1 MEIHMTINWLIILC
15 IILLIWRIVEG
26 FNRGMVKEIISCVS
40 LIVLS
45 IVAILAMTAFTRYM
59 KKDILSMASAII
71 ILLVVLLAHRI
82 LGIVFFSA
90 KLVSK
95 LPVIHSA
102 DKLLGAVVGVAE
114 TALIIWLVFAM
125 TGKMGMVGSLIVENI
140 ADSRILQFLYSHN
153 YLQAVLNQMQRVIS

>member
-1 MEIHMTINWLIILC
+1 MTINWLIILC

-45 IVAILAMTAFTRYM
+45 IVAILAMTAF
-59 KKDILSMASAII
+59 
-71 ILLVVLLAHRI
+71 
-82 LGIVFFSA
+82 FFSA

-102 DKLLGAVVGVAE
+102 DKMLGAVVGVVE

-153 YLQAVLNQMQRVIS
+153 YLHAVLNQMQRMIS

>member
-1 MEIHMTINWLIILC
+1 MTINWLIILC

-102 DKLLGAVVGVAE
+102 DKLLGAVVGVVE

-125 TGKMGMVGSLIVENI
+125 TGKMGMVGSLIVENS

-153 YLQAVLNQMQRVIS
+153 YLHAVLNQMQRMIS

>member
-1 MEIHMTINWLIILC
+1 MYYFINMENSGGFQQGHGKRNYIL
-15 IILLIWRIVEG
+15 RVPH
-26 FNRGMVKEIISCVS
+26 
-40 LIVLS
+40 
-45 IVAILAMTAFTRYM
+45 
-59 KKDILSMASAII
+59 I

-102 DKLLGAVVGVAE
+102 DKLLGAVVGVVE

>member
-1 MEIHMTINWLIILC
+1 MTINWLIILC

-102 DKLLGAVVGVAE
+102 DKLLGAVVGVVE

-140 ADSRILQFLYSHN
+140 ADSRILQLDRKS
-153 YLQAVLNQMQRVIS
+153 VV

>member
-1 MEIHMTINWLIILC
+1 MYYFIDMENSGGFQQGHGKRNNILRVPHC
-15 IILLIWRIVEG
+15 TEY
-26 FNRGMVKEIISCVS
+26 RGNTCHDSFHQIYEERHFKHGV
-40 LIVLS
+40 
-45 IVAILAMTAFTRYM
+45 
-59 KKDILSMASAII
+59 AII

-102 DKLLGAVVGVAE
+102 DKLLGAVVGVVE

-140 ADSRILQFLYSHN
+140 ADSRILQFLYSHS
-153 YLQAVLNQMQRVIS
+153 YLHAVLNQVQRVIS

>member
-1 MEIHMTINWLIILC
+1 MTINWFIILC

-102 DKLLGAVVGVAE
+102 DKLLGAVVGVVE

-140 ADSRILQFLYSHN
+140 ADNRILQFLYSHN
-153 YLQAVLNQMQRVIS
+153 YLHAVLNQVQRVIS

>member
-1 MEIHMTINWLIILC
+1 
-15 IILLIWRIVEG
+15 
-26 FNRGMVKEIISCVS
+26 
-40 LIVLS
+40 
-45 IVAILAMTAFTRYM
+45 
-59 KKDILSMASAII
+59 MASAII

-102 DKLLGAVVGVAE
+102 DKLLGAVVGVVE

-153 YLQAVLNQMQRVIS
+153 YLHAVLNQMQRMIS

>member
-1 MEIHMTINWLIILC
+1 MTINWFIILC

-102 DKLLGAVVGVAE
+102 DKLLGAVVGVVE

-140 ADSRILQFLYSHN
+140 ADSRILQFLYSNN

>member
-1 MEIHMTINWLIILC
+1 MEIRMTINWLIILC
-15 IILLIWRIVEG
+15 IILLVWRIVEG

-102 DKLLGAVVGVAE
+102 DKLLGAVVGVVE

-140 ADSRILQFLYSHN
+140 ADSRILRFLYSHN
-153 YLQAVLNQMQRVIS
+153 YLHAVLNQVQRVIS

>member
-1 MEIHMTINWLIILC
+1 MTINWLIILC
-15 IILLIWRIVEG
+15 IILLIWRIVER

-102 DKLLGAVVGVAE
+102 DKLLGAVVGVVE

-140 ADSRILQFLYSHN
+140 ADSRILHFLYSHN

>member
-1 MEIHMTINWLIILC
+1 MEIRMTINWFIILC

-71 ILLVVLLAHRI
+71 ILLVVLLA
-82 LGIVFFSA
+82 
-90 KLVSK
+90 SK

-102 DKLLGAVVGVAE
+102 DKLLGAVVGVVE

-153 YLQAVLNQMQRVIS
+153 YLHAVLNQMQRMIS

>member
-1 MEIHMTINWLIILC
+1 MTINWLIILC

-102 DKLLGAVVGVAE
+102 DKLLGAVVGVVE

-125 TGKMGMVGSLIVENI
+125 TGKMGMVSSLIVENI
-140 ADSRILQFLYSHN
+140 TDSRILQFLYSHN

>member
-1 MEIHMTINWLIILC
+1 MEIRMTINWFIILC

-102 DKLLGAVVGVAE
+102 DKLLGAVVGVVE

-125 TGKMGMVGSLIVENI
+125 TGKMGMVGSLIVETLRTAASCSSYTATTI
-140 ADSRILQFLYSHN
+140 C
-153 YLQAVLNQMQRVIS
+153 MQS

>member
-1 MEIHMTINWLIILC
+1 MTINWLIILC

-102 DKLLGAVVGVAE
+102 DKLLGAVV
-114 TALIIWLVFAM
+114 
-125 TGKMGMVGSLIVENI
+125 
-140 ADSRILQFLYSHN
+140 
-153 YLQAVLNQMQRVIS
+153 

>member
-1 MEIHMTINWLIILC
+1 MEIRMTINWLIILC

-102 DKLLGAVVGVAE
+102 DKLLGAVVGVVE

-125 TGKMGMVGSLIVENI
+125 TGKMGMVGSLIVETLRI
-140 ADSRILQFLYSHN
+140 AASCSSYTATTIC
-153 YLQAVLNQMQRVIS
+153 MQS

>member
-1 MEIHMTINWLIILC
+1 MTINWLIILC

-102 DKLLGAVVGVAE
+102 DKLLGAVVGVVE

-140 ADSRILQFLYSHN
+140 ADSCLLQFLYSHN
-153 YLQAVLNQMQRVIS
+153 YLQAVLNQVQRVIS

>member
-1 MEIHMTINWLIILC
+1 MEIRMTINWLIILC

-102 DKLLGAVVGVAE
+102 DKLLGAVVGVVE

-125 TGKMGMVGSLIVENI
+125 TGKMGMVGSLIVETLRTAASCSSYTATTI
-140 ADSRILQFLYSHN
+140 C
-153 YLQAVLNQMQRVIS
+153 MQS

>member
-1 MEIHMTINWLIILC
+1 MTINWLIILC

-102 DKLLGAVVGVAE
+102 DKLLGAVVGVVE

-140 ADSRILQFLYSHN
+140 ADSRSLQFLYSHN

>member
-1 MEIHMTINWLIILC
+1 MTINWLIILC
-15 IILLIWRIVEG
+15 IILLVWRIVEG

-102 DKLLGAVVGVAE
+102 DKLLGAVVGVVE

-140 ADSRILQFLYSHN
+140 ADSRILRFLYSHN
-153 YLQAVLNQMQRVIS
+153 YLHAVLNQVQRVIS

>member
-1 MEIHMTINWLIILC
+1 MEIRMTINWLIILC

-45 IVAILAMTAFTRYM
+45 IVAILAVTAFTRYM

-102 DKLLGAVVGVAE
+102 DKLLGAVVGVVE

-140 ADSRILQFLYSHN
+140 TDSRILQFLYSHN

>member
-1 MEIHMTINWLIILC
+1 MTINWLIILC
-15 IILLIWRIVEG
+15 IILLVWRIVEG

-102 DKLLGAVVGVAE
+102 DKLLGAVVGVVE

-125 TGKMGMVGSLIVENI
+125 TGKMGGSLIVENI

-153 YLQAVLNQMQRVIS
+153 YLHAVLNQVQRVIS

>member
-1 MEIHMTINWLIILC
+1 MTINWLIILC

-102 DKLLGAVVGVAE
+102 DKLLGAVVGVVE

-140 ADSRILQFLYSHN
+140 ADSRNLQFLYSHN
-153 YLQAVLNQMQRVIS
+153 YLHAVLNQVQRVMS

>member
-1 MEIHMTINWLIILC
+1 MEIRMTINWLIILC

-102 DKLLGAVVGVAE
+102 DKLLGAVVGVVE

-125 TGKMGMVGSLIVENI
+125 TGKMGMVGSLIVETLRI
-140 ADSRILQFLYSHN
+140 AASCSSYTATTICR
-153 YLQAVLNQMQRVIS
+153 